1 MQTDNLEII
10 TLSEYNLETEHI
22 CCGFSDKKSAEGYQ
36 LKKEWLRHR
45 FGEGFVF
52 KKFDVR
58 GKVFIEYVPAEYA
71 WRPIEAPGYMC
82 IQCLWVSGRF
92 KGHDLGGRL
101 LQECIDDSRAKHGIV
116 VVTSNCK
123 KPFLTD
129 KKFFVK
135 HGFEVCDTAPPY
147 FELLVKRFH
156 EAPPPR
162 FRENA
167 RSGTCE
173 HQQGLVFVYTNQCP
187 FTEFYVNEM
196 TEEANMHGI
205 PSLKIRMTTRDEV
218 QNGPSPFGVFGVFYE
233 GEFISHE
240 VMSRNKFD
248 KLIDKIAP

>member
-1 MQTDNLEII
+1 MQTDNLEIVA
-10 TLSEYNLETEHI
+10 LSEDNIETEHI
-22 CCGFSDKKSAEGYQ
+22 CCGFSDKKCAEGYQ

-71 WRPIEAPGYMC
+71 WRPIQAPGYMC
-82 IQCLWVSGRF
+82 IQCFWVSGRY
-92 KGHDLGGRL
+92 KGQGLGRRL
-101 LQECIDDSRAKHGIV
+101 LQECIADSQGKNGIA
-116 VVTSNCK
+116 VVTSKRK
-123 KPFLTD
+123 KPYLTD
-129 KKFFVK
+129 KNFFVK

-147 FELLVKRFH
+147 FELLVKRFR
-156 EAPPPR
+156 EAPTPR

-167 RSGTCE
+167 RNGTCE
-173 HQQGLVFVYTNQCP
+173 HERGLVFTYTNQCP

-196 TEEANMHGI
+196 AEVANTHGI
-205 PSLKIRMTTRDEV
+205 PGQKIRMTTREEV

-233 GEFISHE
+233 GEFLSHK

-248 KLIDKIAP
+248 KLLSKVVA